1 MNEIPN
7 GIKVIKMYCWEK
19 SFAKLVEDTR
29 KSDSLCL
36 LTS

>member
-1 MNEIPN
+1 MNEILT

-29 KSDSLCL
+29 K
-36 LTS
+36 